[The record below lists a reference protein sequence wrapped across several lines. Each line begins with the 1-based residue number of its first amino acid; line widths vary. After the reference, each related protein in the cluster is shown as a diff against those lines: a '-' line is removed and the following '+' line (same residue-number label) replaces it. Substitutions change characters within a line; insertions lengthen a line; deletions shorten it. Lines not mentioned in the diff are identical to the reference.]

1 VRRSLSLPVGQRQ
14 LQVMTA
20 PSQSAGNARS
30 CGRGRPLARPR
41 GRLTGIKYVV
51 LVHIDPV
58 WCVVQLV
65 QTPLPSRCTGMRVI
79 SPPSPCPALF
89 PFENLVKLG
98 KGSTAGGFSLAP
110 GNKNITSRGRS
121 CLLDQQVVRMQS
133 TVVIPV
139 CTGEYDDSLA
149 MVMVMVSC
157 NRVSLSRPR
166 STVVKEEFGLR
177 CTTAAPFWH

>member
-1 VRRSLSLPVGQRQ
+1 VYASLLERIWRPGYWNVLGKAGCGIALIRRKAWVRRSLSLPVGQRQ
-14 LQVMTA
+14 LQIMTA

-58 WCVVQLV
+58 WCAVPLV
-65 QTPLPSRCTGMRVI
+65 QTSLPSRCTGMRVI

-89 PFENLVKLG
+89 PFEKLG

-110 GNKNITSRGRS
+110 GK
-121 CLLDQQVVRMQS
+121 
-133 TVVIPV
+133 
-139 CTGEYDDSLA
+139 
-149 MVMVMVSC
+149 
-157 NRVSLSRPR
+157 
-166 STVVKEEFGLR
+166 
-177 CTTAAPFWH
+177 